1 MLTYELLGSSLSL
14 VIPFDGDCN
23 LTKELLSHYDNFNKK
38 TFDKDVLVDYRLCDF
53 VNIVYGV
60 FGQEAKKMDIQ
71 EIDAPRFTL
80 SQKKSVV
87 LGFSGGLDSAYHA
100 LRLKDMGYTV
110 YLVHLSGL
118 NSYENNNAEKS
129 AVEFSQQNDFELI
142 IVKVKKNAKNKMFW
156 TENPIKNQLI
166 QAICIDFAIS
176 KGIDTIGLGDDYS
189 MSFSRPDFIL
199 GTNTTDCREI
209 QAAFESFVS
218 QYMPSLR
225 FKMIERPIGS
235 DKENKLIRIQKLAQ
249 HNSLNLYY
257 SCVGA
262 GRFNQYNRAQNIA
275 KYNISLPQY
284 NCGCSCAKCAMHN
297 LLMHYGKV
305 KEYPQDFVDACWDR
319 LWKTKHGN
327 ISALF
332 APNISLSERINN
344 LFTY

>member
-14 VIPFDGDCN
+14 AIPFVGDCK
-23 LTKELLSHYDNFNKK
+23 LTRELLLHYDNFNKER
-38 TFDKDVLVDYRLCDF
+38 FDKDVLVDCRLCDF
-53 VNIVYGV
+53 INIVYGV
-60 FGQEAKKMDIQ
+60 FGQKAQKVDTHK
-71 EIDAPRFTL
+71 IDAPSFTL
-80 SQKKSVV
+80 TEKKSIV

-100 LRLKDMGYTV
+100 LCLKDSGYKV

-118 NSYENNNAEKS
+118 NSYENNNAEKC
-129 AVEFSQQNDFELI
+129 AIEFAQKNDFEI
-142 IVKVKKNAKNKMFW
+142 EIVKVRRRGKNKMFW
-156 TENPIKNQLI
+156 VENPIKNQLI

-176 KGIDTIGLGDDYS
+176 KGVDTIGLGDDYS

-209 QAAFESFVS
+209 QVAFENFIS
-218 QYMPSLR
+218 QYMPSFR

-235 DKENKLIRIQKLAQ
+235 NTENKLIRIQKLAE
-249 HNSLNLYY
+249 HGSLNLYY

-262 GRFNQYNRAQNIA
+262 GRFNQYNRAQNSA
-275 KYNISLPQY
+275 KYDISLPQY

-297 LLMHYGKV
+297 LLMHYGQIKV
-305 KEYPQDFVDACWDR
+305 YPQGFVDACWDR

-332 APNISLSERINN
+332 APSIPLSERINN
-344 LFTY
+344 LFIY